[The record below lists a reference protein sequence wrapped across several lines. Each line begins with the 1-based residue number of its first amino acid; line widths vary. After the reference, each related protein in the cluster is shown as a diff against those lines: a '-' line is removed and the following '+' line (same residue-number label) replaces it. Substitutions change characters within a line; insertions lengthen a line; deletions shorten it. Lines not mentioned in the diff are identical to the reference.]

1 MVALR
6 PQWFQSG
13 DRGVCTLYRLGW
25 LPIRCTTM
33 LSSSPNSR
41 AVTAVQILFLDF
53 DGVMHPE
60 FCHESK
66 HFVHLDT
73 FEAVM
78 RAAPEV
84 ELVISSTWRR
94 KRSLD
99 ELKALFSTDVAARIV
114 GATPLYTQ
122 LANVPVGLVGYEREA
137 ECRSWLR
144 QHGRVTQEWLA
155 VDDRSWNFR
164 PFNPHVFLVD
174 GEVGLDADAAAKLAA
189 RIYGAVV

>member
-1 MVALR
+1 
-6 PQWFQSG
+6 
-13 DRGVCTLYRLGW
+13 
-25 LPIRCTTM
+25 
-33 LSSSPNSR
+33 
-41 AVTAVQILFLDF
+41 
-53 DGVMHPE
+53 MHPE

-78 RAAPEV
+78 RVASHV
-84 ELVISSTWRR
+84 ELVISSTWRH

-99 ELKALFSTDVAARIV
+99 ELKALFSTDIAARII
-114 GATPLYTQ
+114 GATPLYAQ
-122 LANVPVGLVGYEREA
+122 LANVPDGLVGYEREA

-164 PFNPHVFLVD
+164 PFNPHVFLVEGD
-174 GEVGLDADAAAKLAA
+174 VGLDADAAVKLAA
-189 RIYGAVV
+189 RIHGSMA

>member
-1 MVALR
+1 
-6 PQWFQSG
+6 
-13 DRGVCTLYRLGW
+13 
-25 LPIRCTTM
+25 M
-33 LSSSPNSR
+33 LSSNPNSR

-78 RAAPEV
+78 RVASHV
-84 ELVISSTWRR
+84 ELVISSTWRH

-99 ELKALFSTDVAARIV
+99 ELKALFSTDIAARII
-114 GATPLYTQ
+114 GATPLYAQ
-122 LANVPVGLVGYEREA
+122 LANVPDGLVGYEREA
-137 ECRSWLR
+137 ECISWLR
-144 QHGRVTQEWLA
+144 QHGRVAQEWLA

-164 PFNPHVFLVD
+164 PFNSHVFLVD
-174 GEVGLDADAAAKLAA
+174 GHVGLDASAAQNLVT
-189 RIYGAVV
+189 RINGAQA